1 MYLLTKFGDHRSY
14 RNGDINSYIN
24 SYMDTLEK
32 VELTASIGH
41 IAIFLKSGIPIYN
54 SEVPTGRKTR
64 RRRRRKKCTQLQ
76 SVCASRKRNKQM
88 YKTIDL

>member
-1 MYLLTKFGDHRSY
+1 MYLLTKFGDHKSY

-32 VELTASIGH
+32 VELTASIRH
-41 IAIFLKSGIPIYN
+41 IAIFLKSEIPIYN
-54 SEVPTGRKTR
+54 SEVPTGRKI
-64 RRRRRKKCTQLQ
+64 RRRRKKKRTQLQ